1 MTGPRFMPTLSACN
15 SYDGGKDAAA
25 SVTQPSLCLL
35 AGKDKMTP
43 VKFGR
48 KMAEQISGAQC
59 HVFERAGHFLPAEF
73 PIEVNDAMAAF
84 LLR

>member
-1 MTGPRFMPTLSACN
+1 
-15 SYDGGKDAAA
+15 
-25 SVTQPSLCLL
+25 
-35 AGKDKMTP
+35 MTP

-48 KMAEQISGAQC
+48 KMAERISGAQC

-84 LLR
+84 LSR